1 MFQKQWFFFWFF
13 FAVWSKKI
21 TADTSV
27 MSHQNTQNIII
38 MGKKKGEVIR
48 IIVGVNGCK

>member
-1 MFQKQWFFFWFF
+1 MFQNQWYFLFF
-13 FAVWSKKI
+13 FAVWSKRI